1 MIKLSK
7 RLQTIANYIEDGN
20 KIIDIGCDHAY
31 LSIYLALNKKNIK
44 VIASDINQ
52 NAYNIALNNVK
63 NEKLENIIT
72 LRLGNG
78 LEVVTKDEIDT
89 IIISGLGS
97 MTIVGILKNGIDKLA
112 NVKTIIIQSNTDL
125 YYLRKNI
132 TKLNYYIAKEET
144 IKENGQYYTIIVF
157 KKGNNHYSNDDLLFG
172 PLSLKKDDQ
181 NFKNMTLENYQKL
194 KKINENISSSKIII
208 KTKMHLKIKKVKKI
222 LKRLSS

>member
-31 LSIYLALNKKNIK
+31 LSIYQTLNKKNIK

-157 KKGNNHYSNDDLLFG
+157 KKGNHHYSNDDLLFG